1 MHYQHRKTV
10 FMNSIACRRHLMN
23 LATTWLHAIT
33 VSRTI
38 VSLLLLFKHSYRSI
52 SYLLCYPPCWGEN
65 WDCRSRDTGNS
76 SWYVFSTNSKTRLWV
91 VLNFVLFR
99 EMCSVRII
107 RWRDSFVLEFIKER
121 HDGVCRRWFEHML
134 YILFVTLC
142 SPCILV
148 TLNNYTNKRTLFLKH
163 VQ

>member
-76 SWYVFSTNSKTRLWV
+76 SLYVFRTNGKTRLWV
-91 VLNFVLFR
+91 VLNFVLSREICFCPYNSMKGQFR
-99 EMCSVRII
+99 SRIHQGKAWWSVQALI
-107 RWRDSFVLEFIKER
+107 RTYAVHFFCYVVFTVHFGNTQQLYQQTHFI
-121 HDGVCRRWFEHML
+121 
-134 YILFVTLC
+134 
-142 SPCILV
+142 S
-148 TLNNYTNKRTLFLKH
+148 
-163 VQ
+163 